1 MIWRRYIATEAWG
14 YNLLALIALV
24 IPLHRKL
31 VPPAI
36 VLALV
41 FALYQ
46 LLRGRSR
53 PARAQWSRLRGPLA
67 GVIALYVFTAVG
79 FLFTRNEV
87 VAAKELEYKLSFL
100 LFPLLAVCMPPLDK
114 AQLNRLL
121 WVFTAGCL
129 TFLIAAISFGIYRTI
144 RTGDSGYLAYEDL
157 SVIFHPTYMAMYQG
171 VALFHLMQCHQ
182 RGEWFAGRAM
192 LHRLAMAAVVVFIA
206 MLASKA
212 GLISALLVCVFF
224 ALNHLRNHSGRS
236 MAWLTSG
243 AMIVLLLIAAWGIPV
258 TQKRLS
264 QVAPATP
271 NAASSPV
278 PAKASS
284 ALRMVAW
291 KSGWELLRDNPLG
304 LGTGNV
310 QEALNGAYETRG
322 ESYALKRN
330 LNAHSQYLQ
339 TGLEFGWAGLLVLV
353 TTLLGFFRQ
362 AVKLRNQA
370 FIVIAAM
377 LLFHC
382 LAESM
387 LEVQAGIVF
396 SAFWITCLAL
406 TAPVR
411 EVSAD
416 RA

>member
-1 MIWRRYIATEAWG
+1 M
-14 YNLLALIALV
+14 LLYA
-24 IPLHRKL
+24 
-31 VPPAI
+31 
-36 VLALV
+36 
-41 FALYQ
+41 
-46 LLRGRSR
+46 
-53 PARAQWSRLRGPLA
+53 
-67 GVIALYVFTAVG
+67 FTAVG
-79 FLFTRNEV
+79 YFFTLDE
-87 VAAKELEYKLSFL
+87 VAAKRELEYKLSFL
-100 LFPLLAVCMPPLDK
+100 LFPLLAVCMPSLDK

-129 TFLIAAISFGIYRTI
+129 TFLVAAVSFGIFRAV

-157 SVIFHPTYMAMYQG
+157 SVIFHPTYMAAYQG

-182 RGEWFAGRAM
+182 RKEWFAGRAM
-192 LHRLAMAAVVVFIA
+192 LHRFSMAAVVIFIA

-212 GLISALLVCVFF
+212 GLLSALLVCVFF
-224 ALNHLRNHSGRS
+224 VLNHLRNKSGRVT
-236 MAWLTSG
+236 AWFTSG
-243 AMIVLLLIAAWGIPV
+243 AMIALLLIAAWGIPV

-271 NAASSPV
+271 QAAASPA

-291 KSGWELLRDNPLG
+291 TSGWEVLRDNPLG
-304 LGTGNV
+304 LGSGNV
-310 QEALNGAYETRG
+310 QQVLNTEYESRG
-322 ESYALKRN
+322 ESYALRRN

-339 TGLEFGWAGLLVLV
+339 TGLEFGWAGVFVLLA
-353 TTLLGFFRQ
+353 TLSGFFRQ
-362 AVKLRNQA
+362 SVKFRNPA
-370 FIVIAAM
+370 FTVIAAM

-382 LAESM
+382 LAESL

-396 SAFWITCLAL
+396 AAFWMTCLAL
-406 TAPVR
+406 TVPSR